1 MAGALNNFFKKFL
14 SKKGDSVLGIDIGSS
29 SIKVVQLGKQKG
41 KAVLETYGELALGP
55 YADVEI
61 GRATKLNNDKLAEAI
76 IDVLKEA
83 NVSTNSAGLSIPMR
97 SSMVSVIRMPAEMD
111 EKQLAQMIPIEARK
125 YIPVPVSE
133 VTLDWFLIPDLGEN
147 SSQMKKVESRPAG
160 KDGSDAPSTQIKT
173 NEALVVAIHN
183 DVLNNFNTIVQNS
196 KIDTSFFEVEMFSTI
211 RAVLEHGENRPVL
224 ICDVGAG
231 ATKLYIVERGVV
243 RDSHI
248 INRGSQDITLNL
260 SKSLNITVDLAEKM
274 KRNYGRN
281 EREQD
286 LNVGRIVDLV
296 YTPVFSEIN
305 SFMLNFQR
313 RYNKDIAKVYLV
325 GGGSLLFGLVEKAHE
340 RFGIETVLGDPF
352 AKVEAPAFLQEVL
365 KRTGLAFS
373 TSLGLAIRKLQELS

>member
-29 SIKVVQLGKQKG
+29 SIKVVQLGKKKG
-41 KAVLETYGELALGP
+41 QAILETYGELALGP
-55 YADVEI
+55 YSDIEI
-61 GRATKLNNDKLAEAI
+61 GRATKLNNEKLAEAI

-133 VTLDWFLIPDLGEN
+133 VTLDWFLIPDLNEN
-147 SSQMKKVESRPAG
+147 SSQMKRVENEPAE
-160 KDGSDAPSTQIKT
+160 KENKAPTTQIKT

-211 RAVLEHGENRPVL
+211 RAVLEHGENRPIL

-313 RYNKDIAKVYLV
+313 RYNKDIAKVYMV
-325 GGGSLLFGLVEKAHE
+325 GGGSLLFGLVEKAQE
-340 RFGIETVLGDPF
+340 RFGIETILGDPF

-373 TSLGLAIRKLQELS
+373 TALGLAIRKLQELS